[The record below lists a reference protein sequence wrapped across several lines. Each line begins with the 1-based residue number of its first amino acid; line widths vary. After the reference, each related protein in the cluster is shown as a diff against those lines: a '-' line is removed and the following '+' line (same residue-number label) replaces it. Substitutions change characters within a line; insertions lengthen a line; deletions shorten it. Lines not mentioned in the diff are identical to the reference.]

1 MKKALLIIGTLGVF
15 TSNSVLALNNEQS
28 HYMTEFNKIVAN
40 GGKDGENKPVTSTI
54 FLHCDEIKQK
64 LTIDGASGKVK
75 TEVNGVKYNT
85 IMSNPSFPDGMV
97 LPDDVSDADG
107 WDYYFQSASGYLTIL
122 TKNNGTVKMRVKT
135 YNNGKEAEIERPCK
149 GITKS

>member
-1 MKKALLIIGTLGVF
+1 MKKVLLITGILGGF
-15 TSNSVLALNNEQS
+15 TSSAVSALNNEQS
-28 HYMTEFNKIVAN
+28 HYIAEFNKLVAN
-40 GGKDGENKPVTSTI
+40 NGKDSENKPVTSTL

-64 LTIDGASGKVK
+64 LTIDGTSGKVI
-75 TEVNGVKYNT
+75 TEVNGIKYSA

-122 TKNNGTVKMRVKT
+122 TKNNGSVRMRVKT
-135 YNNGKEAEIERPCK
+135 YSNGKETEIERPCK
-149 GITKS
+149 GISKS

>member
-1 MKKALLIIGTLGVF
+1 MKKALLIIGVLGGF
-15 TSNSVLALNNEQS
+15 TSSSVLALNNEQS
-28 HYMTEFNKIVAN
+28 HYMTEFNKLVAN
-40 GGKDGENKPVTSTI
+40 GGKNVENKAVNSTI
-54 FLHCDEIKQK
+54 FFHCDEIKQK
-64 LTIDGASGKVK
+64 LTIDGASGKVI
-75 TEVNGVKYNT
+75 TEVNGVKYNA

-122 TKNNGTVKMRVKT
+122 TKNNGAVRMRVKT
-135 YNNGKEAEIERPCK
+135 YSNGKETEIERPCE